1 MPQPIP
7 PATRFDASVLRIS
20 SGLLPVLVA
29 AAAAGLALH
38 YVGAH
43 GIAELGARYQLI
55 DDAYYYL
62 EIADNLREG
71 CGASFDC
78 RNPTNGYH
86 PLWLLLLAGLTALV
100 PAKGEAQVWL
110 MQAAG
115 IGLFFA
121 AVAVTTATVRRLMPE
136 ARLAPYVPAV
146 LMAANPS
153 LFYIAINGLETPA
166 AFLALALLSLACARA
181 LTHPSATASLAVGIA
196 GALAFLARLDYAIV
210 AALALGAL
218 ALADLRRLRRPSA
231 GTICAT
237 LVLGAMIAV
246 YLLANLLLFDAAMPV
261 SGSIKQTS
269 LADRL
274 QLGALYG
281 PAGAV
286 SALFWPV
293 RFVTW
298 PGNPLLLAAA
308 GAVILAAAILT
319 LRSSP
324 ARLRD
329 LFLLLSGWVHAAL
342 YLALQSSGPEYYF
355 IPLILSVAWS
365 GALILRAA
373 ERRLGQ
379 GPGFGLAACLG
390 LAALAVAGPLTADA
404 VLDRDRPVV
413 AWRLDRLRAVAWMN
427 QALPPGAVIG
437 SWWSGAVGY
446 YVDRPVINLDGLVNS
461 PAYLEVLR
469 GCRVGRYLLDSGVTH
484 LADYA
489 TSGMIER
496 GIADEAL
503 FPGRCWNELWTDLA
517 AAGYRLEPLLVYPD
531 PDFPAERGFVVLAI
545 RRP

>member
-1 MPQPIP
+1 VS
-7 PATRFDASVLRIS
+7 TVLPRTAPVSALLSKALPWIAALAAI
-20 SGLLPVLVA
+20 GLVLD
-29 AAAAGLALH
+29 
-38 YVGAH
+38 YVIGHA
-43 GIAELGARYQLI
+43 IAELGARYQLI

-62 EIADNLREG
+62 EIADNLRTG
-71 CGASFDC
+71 CGASFNC

-86 PLWLLLLAGLTALV
+86 PLWLLLLTGLTVLL
-100 PAKGEAQVWL
+100 PAKGDAQVWL

-115 IGLFFA
+115 ILLFFA
-121 AVAVTTATVRRLMPE
+121 AAAVTTATARRLMPE
-136 ARLAPYVPAV
+136 ARVAPYVPAV
-146 LMAANPS
+146 LIAANPS
-153 LFYIAINGLETPA
+153 LFYVAINGLETPA
-166 AFLALALLSLACARA
+166 ALLTLALLALACVQA
-181 LTHPSATASLAVGIA
+181 LTRSSATASIAVGTA

-210 AALALGAL
+210 AGLAVGAL
-218 ALADLRRLRRPSA
+218 LLADLQRLRRPSGGA
-231 GTICAT
+231 ICAT
-237 LVLGAMIAV
+237 LLLGAVVAG

-286 SALFWPV
+286 SALAWPL

-308 GAVILAAAILT
+308 GVVTLAAAILT

-355 IPLILSVAWS
+355 VPLILSVAWS
-365 GALILRAA
+365 GAVVVRAI
-373 ERRLGQ
+373 ERRLGRV
-379 GPGFGLAACLG
+379 PALMRAIPLG
-390 LAALAVAGPLTADA
+390 LAVLAVAGPLTANR

-413 AWRLDRLRAVAWMN
+413 PWRLDRLRAVAWMN
-427 QALPPGAVIG
+427 ETLPPDAVIG
-437 SWWSGAVGY
+437 SWWSGAIGY
-446 YVDRPVINLDGLVNS
+446 YADRPVVNLDGLVNG
-461 PAYLEVLR
+461 PAYLDVLR
-469 GCRVGRYLLDSGVTH
+469 GCRLGRYLIDSGITH

-489 TSGMIER
+489 TSAMIER
-496 GIADEAL
+496 GAPDEAL
-503 FPGRCWNELWTDLA
+503 FPGRCWAELWADLA
-517 AAGYRLEPLLVYPD
+517 AAGYRLEKLRVYPD
-531 PDFPAERGFVVLAI
+531 PQFPAERGFAVLAI